1 MRILKHVLMATFPLL
16 ACLAPPAC
24 PQTPASPEPLS
35 CTAERTKAACLLAAA
50 GPAQAA
56 QAATHDVGASVGRL
70 QPAPAETAQPASGAA
85 APLLRDGQLTLLF
98 RNFLGTEWIQDT
110 LDRRAWVQTLQANYV
125 SGYTAGPLGLGF
137 SVSPFVALPL
147 DQRGD
152 AGNFVYG
159 HRLGGDG
166 PTVFLGAYTL
176 NARVGKAVFRYG
188 LQRLS
193 NPLLVSRDILSLPPT
208 FQGLTAALPLSD
220 RLMLA
225 AGRLSAVKAR
235 GHTSLQALSSGYGGT
250 GIGHVDFAGADWAWS
265 GDGKASVYLDRAS
278 DVWRQ
283 LYLALTRGAGDHKVL
298 RVTGKADLYATRN
311 DGSSRQGDI
320 GNQAYS
326 LAVTAERGPHAVTA
340 GYQRIMGD
348 QFFDYLGETWGDAL
362 LNAMDVDYNAPHEK
376 SAQLRYAFDGASAG
390 LPGFSMMLWRV
401 QGWGADARAGAAAQ
415 ASPASP
421 LYALYWKNGE
431 PVHGSH
437 GEYGIY
443 PSYVVQSGRW
453 KHAKVT
459 LLAVLHHSGSHY
471 ADSSNREFKLRVE
484 FPVKVF

>member
-1 MRILKHVLMATFPLL
+1 MLVCM
-16 ACLAPPAC
+16 APPASA
-24 PQTPASPEPLS
+24 QTPASPEPLS
-35 CTAERTKAACLLAAA
+35 CTAERTEAACLLAAA
-50 GPAQAA
+50 GPASAA
-56 QAATHDVGASVGRL
+56 QAATHDVGASIGRL
-70 QPAPAETAQPASGAA
+70 QPVPADAPLPPSGGTS
-85 APLLRDGQLTLLF
+85 PLLRDSQLTLLF
-98 RNFLGTEWIQDT
+98 RNFLGKEWIADEV
-110 LDRRAWVQTLQANYV
+110 DRRAWVQTLQANYV

-176 NARVGKAVFRYG
+176 NARIGQAVLKYG
-188 LQRLS
+188 LQRLG
-193 NPLLVSRDILSLPPT
+193 NPMLVSRDILALPPT
-208 FQGLTAALPLSD
+208 FQGLTAELPLSD
-220 RLMLA
+220 QLTLA
-225 AGRLSAVKAR
+225 AGHLTAVKAR
-235 GHTSLQALSSGYGGT
+235 GHTSLQALSTGYGGT
-250 GIGHVDFAGADWAWS
+250 RIGEVDLAGADWAWS
-265 GDGKASVYLDRAS
+265 GDGKASVYLNRAS

-283 LYLALTRGAGDHKVL
+283 LYLALTRGAGNPKVL
-298 RVTGKADLYATRN
+298 RLTGKADLYATRN
-311 DGSSRQGDI
+311 QGGSRQGDI

-340 GYQRIMGD
+340 GYQRVMGD

-376 SAQLRYAFDGASAG
+376 SAQLRYTFNGASAG
-390 LPGFSMMLWRV
+390 LPGFNVMLWRV

-415 ASPASP
+415 ATPASP

-459 LLAVLHHSGSHY
+459 LLAVQHHSGRYY

-484 FPVKVF
+484 VPFKVF